1 MLVDLNID
9 GIISEGLL
17 SQTQIGIPFTGR
29 QCSLYS
35 NQDVVSDDVQHHVGL
50 RDETHGFKKDRD
62 MEGRLS
68 NLPDCSVNNAGCA
81 SSGPTELDSD
91 AISPQ
96 NQIEPRPSESFHD
109 PEVSR
114 VKVQRSR
121 SRQKALELRNS
132 AKASKRLSG
141 DVDNAGDCTV
151 AAAGS
156 ASPSLQEDRIKEL
169 SLVNEFHPNKQS
181 CLMEEVRRGDC
192 LTQKDLNSN
201 YTGRITRSKS
211 SSEKINSLS
220 VGSSSVEKEDGPP
233 LNDLDEVREL
243 VNRASFINESY
254 GVQEPNIIEVR
265 NKEVESSV
273 YDKRLTKPRSSSLA
287 EHNSELLNLDSN
299 SGRYKVVEASDSKQP
314 CSHVELTNLSKTS
327 DCISGS
333 RRNIV
338 QDDDFCQTKQESN
351 IQSRL
356 RLHRSSCPSPG
367 DDFFTT
373 GGSVK
378 SIDKSVQL
386 QDPSAAVVKEHLS
399 RSGSGKAYLTRSSKL
414 SMSPNSNS
422 CEQSA
427 THFKSEGKKSQN
439 VQPTKLDPT
448 RLSSISVNSA
458 SRNTRSVT
466 SCPKE
471 GPLR

>member
-1 MLVDLNID
+1 
-9 GIISEGLL
+9 
-17 SQTQIGIPFTGR
+17 
-29 QCSLYS
+29 
-35 NQDVVSDDVQHHVGL
+35 
-50 RDETHGFKKDRD
+50 D
-62 MEGRLS
+62 MGGRLS

-81 SSGPTELDSD
+81 SSGHPEFDSD

-96 NQIEPRPSESFHD
+96 NQIEPRPSESCHD

-114 VKVQRSR
+114 VKLQRSR

-141 DVDNAGDCTV
+141 DGDNAGDCTA

-156 ASPSLQEDRIKEL
+156 ASLSLRDDRIKEL
-169 SLVNEFHPNKQS
+169 SLVNEFHPNNQS

-192 LTQKDLNSN
+192 LTQKDPNSN

-220 VGSSSVEKEDGPP
+220 AGSSSVDKEDGPP
-233 LNDLDEVREL
+233 LNDLNGAVEL
-243 VNRASFINESY
+243 VNRASFINGSC
-254 GVQEPNIIEVR
+254 GVQEPNIIEFR

-273 YDKRLTKPRSSSLA
+273 YDKRLTKPRSSSQA
-287 EHNSELLNLDSN
+287 EHNSELLNIDST
-299 SGRYKVVEASDSKQP
+299 SGRYKVVEASDLKQP
-314 CSHVELTNLSKTS
+314 CSHVELTDLTKTS

-333 RRNIV
+333 KRNIV
-338 QDDDFCQTKQESN
+338 QDGDFCQTKQGSN

-386 QDPSAAVVKEHLS
+386 LQPLISKNLQDPSAAVVGSFGSQKEPHISAVKTKEQSS

-414 SMSPNSNS
+414 SKSPNSNS
-422 CEQSA
+422 
-427 THFKSEGKKSQN
+427 
-439 VQPTKLDPT
+439 
-448 RLSSISVNSA
+448 
-458 SRNTRSVT
+458 
-466 SCPKE
+466 
-471 GPLR
+471 